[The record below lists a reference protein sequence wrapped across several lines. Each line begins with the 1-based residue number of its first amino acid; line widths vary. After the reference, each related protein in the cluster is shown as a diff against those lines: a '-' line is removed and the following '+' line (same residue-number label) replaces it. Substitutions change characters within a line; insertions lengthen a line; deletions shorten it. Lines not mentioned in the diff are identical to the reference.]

1 MRKIKMG
8 LICRLMGS
16 RVRGFKLLSLSVCFG
31 MQVSSLAHRFAAV
44 PGLASITLLPLN
56 PKP

>member
-1 MRKIKMG
+1 MG